1 MMLSV
6 LMLSALV
13 AIANLT
19 SCKTQQSTIHT
30 PQSTK
35 MQHDSTY
42 VYERDSV
49 STSYHLDRR
58 SRLDRLDERSGLDTI
73 YIERWHTR
81 WRDKVVNRCDTVY
94 VQPTIPPDK
103 PIPRFYKDCTK
114 GFWVLLILFLGRIA
128 FRIMRA
134 IYLRK

>member
-1 MMLSV
+1 MMSSV
-6 LMLSALV
+6 LMLSALL

-19 SCKTQQSTIHT
+19 SCKTQYILPTASV
-30 PQSTK
+30 
-35 MQHDSTY
+35 QHDSTY

-94 VQPTIPPDK
+94 IQPTIPPDK

-114 GFWVLLILFLGRIA
+114 GFWILLIVFLGSFA
-128 FRIMRA
+128 FRIMKA